1 MASILVV
8 DDEIGIREL
17 LSEILADEGY
27 TVRVAASAESAR
39 EIRKS
44 ERPDLVLLD
53 VWMPDTDGI
62 TLLKEWQASGQLTMP
77 VVIMSGHAS
86 VDSAVEA
93 MRIGALDFLEKPI
106 ALQKL
111 LATVKRALTAG
122 EMRTAQ
128 PLSLAAFGRSNVMSD
143 LRRRLEHIA
152 QSGMSV
158 LLRGEVGMIPEIYG
172 RALQKAGTPFVVAGG
187 ALGDAPQE
195 LASRAAGGILFI
207 DDLFALSRAQLRGV
221 AMIASRIERQNVR
234 LVTFASADPAPLTAN
249 GSIDAAT
256 LFRLSGLIVPLP
268 ALRTHVEDIPEI
280 ASVLLAQLVES
291 KMSTPKRFS
300 MDASLALRNYDWP
313 RNLLQLQQLV
323 RSVAL
328 TSLGS
333 EISMM
338 EVEQVLR
345 QFAPPPPPID
355 VPAFDT
361 GLPLREARD
370 AFERAYFERLIGEED
385 GSISRVAERS
395 GMERTHLYRKLKQL
409 GVTVPKRHDG

>member
-39 EIRKS
+39 DIRRS

-111 LATVKRALTAG
+111 LATVKRALTSGDA
-122 EMRTAQ
+122 RNAQ
-128 PLSLAAFGRSNVMSD
+128 ALTLAAFGRSGVMSD
-143 LRRRLEHIA
+143 LRRRMEHLA

-158 LLRGEVGMIPEIYG
+158 LLRGEVGMLPEIYG
-172 RALQKAGTPFVVAGG
+172 RALQKPGTPFMVAGG

-195 LASRAAGGILFI
+195 LLSRAAGGVLFI
-207 DDLFALSRAQLRGV
+207 DDLFGLSRAQLRGV
-221 AMIASRIERQNVR
+221 AMIASRIERHNVR
-234 LVTFASADPAPLTAN
+234 LVTFASADPASLAAN
-249 GSIDAAT
+249 GSIDAT
-256 LFRLSGLIVPLP
+256 SLFKLSGVIVPLP
-268 ALRTHVEDIPEI
+268 ALRAHIEDIPDV
-280 ASVLLAQLVES
+280 ASILLAQLVES
-291 KMSTPKRFS
+291 KVATPKRFS
-300 MDASLALRNYDWP
+300 QEALKALCTYDWP

-328 TSLGS
+328 TSLDS
-333 EISMM
+333 EILVV
-338 EVEQVLR
+338 EVEQMLR
-345 QFAPPPPPID
+345 QFAPPAAVD
-355 VPAFDT
+355 VATFDT

-409 GVTVPKRHDG
+409 GVVVPKRHDG

>member
-1 MASILVV
+1 MATILVV

-27 TVRVAASAESAR
+27 TVKAAASAETAR
-39 EIRKS
+39 EIRRN

-93 MRIGALDFLEKPI
+93 IRIGALDFLEKPI

-111 LATVKRALTAG
+111 LATVKRALTSG
-122 EMRTAQ
+122 ELRSAQ
-128 PLSLAAFGRSNVMSD
+128 PLTLAAFGRSTVMVD
-143 LRRRLEHIA
+143 LRRRLEQLA
-152 QSGMSV
+152 QSGTSV

-172 RALQKAGTPFVVAGG
+172 RALYKPGAPFVVAGE
-187 ALGDAPQE
+187 ALADAPQE
-195 LASRAAGGILFI
+195 LLSRAAGGVLFI
-207 DDLFALSRAQLRGV
+207 NDLIALSRAQMRGV
-221 AMIASRIERQNVR
+221 VMIASRVERHNVR
-234 LVTFASADPAPLTAN
+234 LVTFSSADPASLAAN

-256 LFRLSGLIVPLP
+256 LFKLSGVIVPLP
-268 ALRTHVEDIPEI
+268 ALRTHVEDIPEV
-280 ASVLLAQLVES
+280 ASILLAQLVES
-291 KMSTPKRFS
+291 KVATPKRFS
-300 MDASLALRNYDWP
+300 MDALQALCGYDWP

-328 TSLGS
+328 TALES
-333 EISMM
+333 EISMR
-338 EVEQVLR
+338 EVEQMLR
-345 QFAPPPPPID
+345 QFAPPPVGD
-355 VPAFDT
+355 VAT
-361 GLPLREARD
+361 LGTELPLREARD
-370 AFERAYFERLIGEED
+370 AFERAYFERLIGEEA

-409 GVTVPKRHDG
+409 GVVVPKRHDG